1 MASLVVGN
9 IDDEIVNALKK
20 RADKHGIS
28 AEAEHRNILESALLT
43 SKRKSFIEALSSIPS
58 VGIDSDFERR

>member
-28 AEAEHRNILESALLT
+28 AEAEHRKILESALLRF
-43 SKRKSFIEALSSIPS
+43 KRKSFIEALSSIPS